1 MRRET
6 LGGRSLILGSA
17 MMLAT
22 MALHPTGADI
32 ARAPESQGLLNLVV
46 HSLALAALPLLLYG
60 AIALTRRLAV
70 AGAAPEL
77 ALVSFGLAMVATLL
91 AGTASGFLAPPLIE
105 QAASGQSVAR
115 ALLHYN
121 GSMNQ
126 AFARIDMAASS
137 AAIAIWS
144 VEIVRTRALARGTG
158 IFGLF
163 VGGVVLAALFSG
175 HLTLNVHGMGAVVL
189 LQAAWF
195 VTGGLEL
202 VRTSSR

>member
-1 MRRET
+1 MRRDT
-6 LGGRSLILGSA
+6 LGGWSLILGSA
-17 MMLAT
+17 MLLAT

-32 ARAPESQGLLNLVV
+32 ARAPDSQGLLNVVV
-46 HSLALAALPLLLYG
+46 HSLAIASLPLLLYG
-60 AIALTRRLAV
+60 AIVLASRLSV

-77 ALVSFGLAMVATLL
+77 ALVSFGLATIATLV
-91 AGTASGFLAPPLIE
+91 AGTASGFLAPPLILQATTE
-105 QAASGQSVAR
+105 QGVAQ

-126 AFARIDMAASS
+126 AFARIEVAASS

-144 VEIVRTRALARGTG
+144 AEIVRTRALARGTG
-158 IFGLF
+158 VFGLL
-163 VGGVVLAALFSG
+163 VGIVVLVALFSG

-189 LQAAWF
+189 LQSAWF
-195 VTGGLEL
+195 VGSGLEL